1 MPSLITIWDI
11 LKLQKVLQ
19 LPLWSMFNNNM
30 GYIETSLA
38 LYSQH
43 RQLCLI
49 TIWDILKPTRA
60 SLVDDGNLF
69 NNNMGYIET
78 YKSYVEILSMLMF
91 NNNMGYIE
99 TSFFKSFWNNLSV

>member
-78 YKSYVEILSMLMF
+78 LAPVPVLERLFRLITIWDILKLVIAPSDFL
-91 NNNMGYIE
+91 
-99 TSFFKSFWNNLSV
+99 

>member
-1 MPSLITIWDI
+1 
-11 LKLQKVLQ
+11 
-19 LPLWSMFNNNM
+19 M

-78 YKSYVEILSMLMF
+78 LAPVPVLERLFRLITIWDILKLVIAPSDFL
-91 NNNMGYIE
+91 
-99 TSFFKSFWNNLSV
+99 